1 MGPGVNWWWMT
12 QRLTLA
18 GKGTCLKMEG
28 HERCNVARGSWSQSE
43 RAPSVSWENTN
54 GAPEGRELK
63 GATPWPCSSAFPPIF
78 HHSFPR
84 AKPISHL
91 EGQGAWEMP
100 FLSAWS
106 WGKGGLEPIYS
117 CKRKRPIRSACHV
130 LPNMEYSILRAGELS
145 PGNFW
150 KINR

>member
-1 MGPGVNWWWMT
+1 MVNDPEVNISRKRHMSKDGGPWEM
-12 QRLTLA
+12 QR
-18 GKGTCLKMEG
+18 GQRQLKPE
-28 HERCNVARGSWSQSE
+28 SE